1 MKSKLKK
8 AGMLSILVTITL
20 YIINRVLFSLTT
32 VKEILKGK
40 ENKYYE
46 WRFGKIKYTVAG
58 TGAPIMLIHDLTPGS
73 SGYEFYKIC
82 NELTKTNQV
91 FIIDLLGYGLS
102 DKINITYT
110 NFLYVQLIS
119 DFIKN
124 IIGKKTDIITSGDS
138 STIAIM
144 ACHNNPDLINKMIFI
159 NPQDIT
165 KLNQIPSNGTKI
177 LKLLIECPILG
188 TFVYNLLTGK
198 TSITKT
204 FETEYFYNKDLIKTG
219 DIEAYTEAAHTKD
232 FHSKYAISSYIGRY
246 TNINILHALKEIDYS
261 MFIIEGKEEN
271 KSEEITADY
280 LNYNNAIEVSYIK
293 ETKHLPH
300 LEKPEEVV
308 NHIKTYIDMDA

>member
-58 TGAPIMLIHDLTPGS
+58 TGTPILLIHDLTPGS
-73 SGYEFYKIC
+73 SGYEFHKISKD
-82 NELTKTNQV
+82 LIATNQV

-188 TFVYNLLTGK
+188 TFVYNLLTNK

-204 FETEYFYNKDLIKTG
+204 FINEYFYNKDLVKIG
-219 DIEAYTEAAHTKD
+219 DIEAYTEAAHTRD
-232 FHSKYAISSYIGRY
+232 FHCKYAISSYIGRY

-271 KSEEITADY
+271 KAKEITEGY
-280 LNYNNAIEVSYIK
+280 LNYNNAIEVSYIEK
-293 ETKHLPH
+293 TKHLPH
-300 LEKPEEVV
+300 LEKPEEVFK
-308 NHIKTYIDMDA
+308 HIKMYME

>member
-8 AGMLSILVTITL
+8 IGILSILVTITL
-20 YIINRVLFSLTT
+20 YIINRAIYSITT

-46 WRFGKIKYTVAG
+46 WRFGKIRYTVAG
-58 TGAPIMLIHDLTPGS
+58 TGKPVLLIHDLTPGS
-73 SGYEFYKIC
+73 SGYEFYKITD
-82 NELTKTNQV
+82 ELTTTNQV
-91 FIIDLLGYGLS
+91 FVIDLLGYGLS

-124 IIGKKTDIITSGDS
+124 VIGKKTDVITSGDS

-144 ACHNNPDLINKMIFI
+144 ACHNNPDLIDKMIFI
-159 NPQDIT
+159 NPQDIS

-177 LKLLIECPILG
+177 LKLLIEFPILG
-188 TFVYNLLTGK
+188 TFVYNLLTNK
-198 TSITKT
+198 TSITKS
-204 FETEYFYNKDLIKTG
+204 FINEYFYNKDLVRIG
-219 DIEAYTEAAHTKD
+219 DIEAYTEAAHSKD

-271 KSEEITADY
+271 KSEEIPVGY
-280 LNYNNAIEVSYIK
+280 LNYNHAIEVSYIK

-300 LEKPEEVV
+300 LEKPEEVI
-308 NHIKTYIDMDA
+308 NHIKMYMS